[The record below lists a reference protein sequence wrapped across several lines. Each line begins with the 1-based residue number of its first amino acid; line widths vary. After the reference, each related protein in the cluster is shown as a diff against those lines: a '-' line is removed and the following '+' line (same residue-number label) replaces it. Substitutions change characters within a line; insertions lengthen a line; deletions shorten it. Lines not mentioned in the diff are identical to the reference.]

1 VNARLPS
8 LLAIAAIA
16 LAPLLLP
23 DYYVTLMNYIGLASL
38 VTLGLVLLTGVAGL
52 TSFGQAAFVGLGAYA
67 TAVITT
73 RYGWSPWLGLAVGL
87 ALTAAVALFLGFIT
101 LRLSDQ
107 YLPLGTIAWGI
118 SIYFAFGNLLF
129 LGQHSGIPGIPPL
142 SLFGWTID
150 TAWRLYLA
158 IWLVVVLALLAARN
172 LLDSRIGR
180 AIRTLNGHTKMAESF
195 GIDTGR
201 LKIVVFVYSAL
212 LASLAGWLYAH
223 FLRYVSPSPFGI
235 NAGIDYLFMAVI
247 GGSGHIWG
255 AVVGAA
261 VLTLLQEWLKDFLP
275 HLLGHNGNYEII
287 VFGLLVILLLHR
299 TGDGLLPFLARM
311 LPSGERSRAPATA
324 ASLPRRP
331 RPVKGESLLV
341 IDRISKNFGTLIAV
355 NELSFELKV
364 GDIVGLIGPNG
375 AGKSTV
381 FNLTTGLQP
390 ATAGSIRFCGQ
401 RIERMGGREIAKL
414 GIARTFQHPNLLT
427 DLSALENVAIGAHLR
442 GQSGLIAASLRLDR
456 AEEARLRD
464 EAARQLERVGLGS
477 HLYDSAG
484 SLPLGSQ
491 RILEIAR
498 ALCAD
503 PLLLL
508 LDEPAA
514 GLRHLEKQALAALL
528 RDLRD
533 GGVSILLVE
542 HDMNFV
548 MGLAD
553 RVLVMEFGRQI
564 AEGAPQAIQSNPA
577 VLEAYLG
584 GAT

>member
-1 VNARLPS
+1 MNPRLPL

-73 RYGWSPWLGLAVGL
+73 KYGWSPWLGLAVGL
-87 ALTAAVALFLGFIT
+87 TLTAVVALFLGFIA

-118 SIYFAFGNLLF
+118 SIYFAFGNLVF

-223 FLRYVSPSPFGI
+223 FLRYVSPAPFGI
-235 NAGIDYLFMAVI
+235 NAGINYLFMAVI

-255 AVVGAA
+255 AVVGAS

-275 HLLGHNGNYEII
+275 HLLGHSGNYEII
-287 VFGLLVILLLHR
+287 VFGLLVVLLLHR
-299 TGDGLLPFLARM
+299 TGDGVLPFLARM
-311 LPSGERSRAPATA
+311 LPGGEHSGRPAA
-324 ASLPRRP
+324 AAVLPRRP
-331 RPVKGESLLV
+331 RPVKGESLLA
-341 IDRISKNFGTLIAV
+341 IDSISKNFGRLRAV
-355 NELSFELKV
+355 NDVSFDLKS

-381 FNLTTGLQP
+381 FNLTTGLQQ
-390 ATAGSIRFCGQ
+390 ATAGSIRFRGQ
-401 RIERMGGREIAKL
+401 RIERLSSREIAGL

-427 DLSALENVAIGAHLR
+427 ELSALENAVIGAHLR
-442 GQSGLIAASLRLDR
+442 GQGGLIAASLRLER

-477 HLYDSAG
+477 NLYDTAG

-553 RVLVMEFGRQI
+553 RVVVMEFGRRI
-564 AEGAPQAIQSNPA
+564 AEGAPHVIQSNPA

-584 GAT
+584 GAA

>member
-1 VNARLPS
+1 MNARLPV
-8 LLAIAAIA
+8 LVAIAAIA
-16 LAPLLLP
+16 VAPLLLP

-67 TAVITT
+67 TAVISTK
-73 RYGWSPWLGLAVGL
+73 YGWSPWLGLAVGL
-87 ALTAAVALFLGFIT
+87 TLTAVVALFLGFIT

-118 SIYFAFGNLLF
+118 SIYFAFGNLVF

-158 IWLVVVLALLAARN
+158 IWMVVVLALLAARN

-201 LKIVVFVYSAL
+201 LKIIVFVYSAL

-255 AVVGAA
+255 AVVGAT

-287 VFGLLVILLLHR
+287 VFGLLVVLLLHR
-299 TGDGLLPFLARM
+299 TGDGLLPFLARI
-311 LPSGERSRAPATA
+311 LPGEHSGRPATTA
-324 ASLPRRP
+324 PLPGRP

-341 IDRISKNFGTLIAV
+341 IDSICKNFGPVRAV
-355 NELSFELKV
+355 NEVSFNLNA

-390 ATAGSIRFCGQ
+390 ATAGSIRFRGE
-401 RIERMGGREIAKL
+401 RIERLGSREIAAL

-442 GQSGLIAASLRLDR
+442 GQGGLIAASLRLER

-464 EAARQLERVGLGS
+464 EAARHLERVGLGA
-477 HLYDSAG
+477 HLHDPAG

-553 RVLVMEFGRQI
+553 RVVVMEFGRRI

-584 GAT
+584 GAA

>member
-1 VNARLPS
+1 MKARLPPV
-8 LLAIAAIA
+8 LAVAAIAA
-16 LAPLLLP
+16 APLLLP

-52 TSFGQAAFVGLGAYA
+52 TSFGQAAFVGLGAYT
-67 TAVITT
+67 TAVMTT
-73 RYGWSPWLGLAVGL
+73 TYGWSPWLGLAAGL
-87 ALTAAVALFLGFIT
+87 ALTGAVALFLGLIT

-118 SIYFAFGNLLF
+118 SIYFAFGNLVF
-129 LGQHSGIPGIPPL
+129 LGQHTGITGIPQI
-142 SLFGWTID
+142 SLFDWTVD
-150 TAWRLYLA
+150 TAWRFYFA

-180 AIRTLNGHTKMAESF
+180 AIRTLNGHTRMAESF
-195 GIDTGR
+195 GVDTGR

-247 GGSGHIWG
+247 GGAGHIWG
-255 AVVGAA
+255 AVVGAS
-261 VLTLLQEWLKDFLP
+261 VLTLLQEWLKGLLP
-275 HLLGHNGNYEII
+275 HLFGHNGNYEII
-287 VFGLLVILLLHR
+287 VFGLLVVLLMHR
-299 TGDGLLPFLARM
+299 TGDGVLPFLAKMVPRGESVRPAAAAP
-311 LPSGERSRAPATA
+311 LPQRARPVSGET
-324 ASLPRRP
+324 
-331 RPVKGESLLV
+331 LLAV
-341 IDRISKNFGTLIAV
+341 DGVSKHFGNVLAV
-355 NELSFELKV
+355 SDLSFELKA
-364 GDIVGLIGPNG
+364 GTIVGLIGPNG
-375 AGKSTV
+375 AGKSTM
-381 FNLTTGLQP
+381 FNLITGLLP
-390 ATAGSIRFCGQ
+390 VTKGSIRFRGQ
-401 RIERMGGREIAKL
+401 RIERLGSREIARL

-427 DLSALENVAIGAHLR
+427 DLSALENAAVGAHLR
-442 GQSGLIAASLRLDR
+442 GQGGLIAASLRLER
-456 AEEARLRD
+456 AEEARLLD
-464 EAARQLERVGLGS
+464 EAARQLDRVGLGT
-477 HLYDSAG
+477 HLHDAAG

-503 PLLLL
+503 PVLLM

-533 GGVSILLVE
+533 RGVSILLVE

-548 MGLAD
+548 MDLAD
-553 RVLVMEFGRQI
+553 RIVVMEFGRGI
-564 AEGAPQAIQSNPA
+564 AEGAPHEVQSNPA

-584 GAT
+584 VAA

>member
-1 VNARLPS
+1 VNPRLPL

-73 RYGWSPWLGLAVGL
+73 KYGGSPWLGLAVGL
-87 ALTAAVALFLGFIT
+87 TLTAVVALFLGFIT

-118 SIYFAFGNLLF
+118 SIYFAFGNLVF

-195 GIDTGR
+195 GIDTGK
-201 LKIVVFVYSAL
+201 LKIMVFVYSAL

-247 GGSGHIWG
+247 GGSGQIWG
-255 AVVGAA
+255 AVVGAT

-287 VFGLLVILLLHR
+287 VFGLLVVLLLHR

-311 LPSGERSRAPATA
+311 LPGEHSGRPATA
-324 ASLPRRP
+324 AALPRRP
-331 RPVKGESLLV
+331 RPVTGESLLT
-341 IDRISKNFGTLIAV
+341 IDSISKNFGRLRAV
-355 NELSFELKV
+355 NDVSFDLKA

-390 ATAGSIRFCGQ
+390 ATAGSIRFRGQ
-401 RIERMGGREIAKL
+401 RIERLSSREIAGL

-427 DLSALENVAIGAHLR
+427 ELSALENVAIGAHLR
-442 GQSGLIAASLRLDR
+442 GQGGLIAASLRLER

-464 EAARQLERVGLGS
+464 EAARQLERVGLGA
-477 HLYDSAG
+477 HLHDAAG

-514 GLRHLEKQALAALL
+514 GLRHLEKRALAALL

-553 RVLVMEFGRQI
+553 RVVVMEFGRRI
-564 AEGAPQAIQSNPA
+564 AEGAPHVIQSNPA

-584 GAT
+584 GAA

>member
-1 VNARLPS
+1 VNPRLPL

-16 LAPLLLP
+16 VAPLLLSE
-23 DYYVTLMNYIGLASL
+23 YYVTLMNYIGLASL

-73 RYGWSPWLGLAVGL
+73 KYGGSPWLGLTVGL
-87 ALTAAVALFLGFIT
+87 TLTAVVALFLGFIT

-118 SIYFAFGNLLF
+118 SIYFAFGNLVF
-129 LGQHSGIPGIPPL
+129 LGQHTGIPGIPQI

-150 TAWRLYLA
+150 TAWRLYVA

-212 LASLAGWLYAH
+212 LASLAGWMYAH

-255 AVVGAA
+255 AVVGAS

-287 VFGLLVILLLHR
+287 VFGLLVVLLLHR
-299 TGDGLLPFLARM
+299 TSDGLLPFLARTI
-311 LPSGERSRAPATA
+311 PSGEHWDKPAAAAPLAQ
-324 ASLPRRP
+324 RP

-341 IDRISKNFGTLIAV
+341 IDRISKNFGPVAAV
-355 NELSFELKV
+355 SELSFELKA

-381 FNLTTGLQP
+381 FDLTTGLQP
-390 ATAGSIRFCGQ
+390 VTAGSIRFRGQ
-401 RIERMGGREIAKL
+401 RIERLGRREIAGL
-414 GIARTFQHPNLLT
+414 GIARTFQHPNLLA
-427 DLSALENVAIGAHLR
+427 DLSALENAAIGAHLR
-442 GQSGLIAASLRLDR
+442 GQGGLVAASLRLDR

-464 EAARQLERVGLGS
+464 EAAQQLQRVGLGS
-477 HLYDSAG
+477 HLYDTAG

-491 RILEIAR
+491 RVLEIAR

-514 GLRHLEKQALAALL
+514 GLRHLEKEALAALL

-553 RVLVMEFGRQI
+553 QVVVMEFGRRI
-564 AEGAPQAIQSNPA
+564 AEGAPHAIQSNPA

-584 GAT
+584 GAA

>member
-1 VNARLPS
+1 VNPRLPS
-8 LLAIAAIA
+8 LFAIAAIA
-16 LAPLLLP
+16 VGPLLLP
-23 DYYVTLMNYIGLASL
+23 EYYLTLMNYIGLASL

-67 TAVITT
+67 TAVVTT
-73 RYGWSPWLGLAVGL
+73 KYGGSPWLGLAVGL
-87 ALTAAVALFLGFIT
+87 ALTAIVALFLGFIT

-118 SIYFAFGNLLF
+118 SIYFAFGNLVF
-129 LGQHSGIPGIPPL
+129 LGQHTGITGIPHI
-142 SLFGWTID
+142 SVFGWTID
-150 TAWRLYLA
+150 TAARLYLA
-158 IWLVVVLALLAARN
+158 IWLVVVSALLAARN

-201 LKIVVFVYSAL
+201 LKIIVFVYSAL
-212 LASLAGWLYAH
+212 LASVAGWLYAH

-235 NAGIDYLFMAVI
+235 DAGIDYLFMAVI

-255 AVVGAA
+255 AVVGAS

-275 HLLGHNGNYEII
+275 HVLGHNGNYEIV
-287 VFGLLVILLLHR
+287 VFGLLVVLLLHR
-299 TGDGLLPFLARM
+299 TSDGLLPFLARM
-311 LPSGERSRAPATA
+311 IRSGEHWDKPAFAAPLAQ
-324 ASLPRRP
+324 RP

-341 IDRISKNFGTLIAV
+341 IDNISKNFGPVAAV
-355 NELSFELKV
+355 NELSFQLKA
-364 GDIVGLIGPNG
+364 GEIVGLIGPNG

-390 ATAGSIRFCGQ
+390 VTKGSIRFRGQ
-401 RIERMGGREIAKL
+401 LIEQLGGREIAGL

-427 DLSALENVAIGAHLR
+427 DLSALENVAIGAYLR
-442 GQSGLIAASLRLDR
+442 GQCGLIAASLRLDR

-464 EAARQLERVGLGS
+464 EAARQLHRVGLGS
-477 HLYDSAG
+477 HLYDTAG
-484 SLPLGSQ
+484 TLPLGSQ
-491 RILEIAR
+491 RVLEIAR

-514 GLRHLEKQALAALL
+514 GLRHLEKQSLAALL
-528 RDLRD
+528 GDLRD

-553 RVLVMEFGRQI
+553 RVVVMEFGRRI
-564 AEGAPQAIQSNPA
+564 AEGAPHAIQSNPA

>member
-1 VNARLPS
+1 MI
-8 LLAIAAIA
+8 AIAAIA
-16 LAPLLLP
+16 AAPLLLS
-23 DYYVTLMNYIGLASL
+23 DYYIILMNYIGLASL
-38 VTLGLVLLTGVAGL
+38 VALGLVLLTGVAGL

-67 TAVITT
+67 TAVVTT
-73 RYGWSPWLGLAVGL
+73 RYGWSPWLGLAVGMT
-87 ALTAAVALFLGFIT
+87 LTATAALFLGFIT

-118 SIYFAFGNLLF
+118 SIYFAFGNLVF
-129 LGQHSGIPGIPPL
+129 LGEHSGIPGIPPL

-150 TAWRLYLA
+150 TGWRLYLV
-158 IWLVVVLALLAARN
+158 IWLVVLLALLAARN

-180 AIRTLNGHTKMAESF
+180 AIRTLNGHARMAESF
-195 GIDTGR
+195 GVDTGR
-201 LKIVVFVYSAL
+201 LKIIVFVYSAL

-255 AVVGAA
+255 AVAGASI
-261 VLTLLQEWLKDFLP
+261 LTLMREWLKDILP
-275 HLLGHNGNYEII
+275 HLLGRNGNYEII
-287 VFGLLVILLLHR
+287 VFGLLVVLLLHR
-299 TGDGLLPFLARM
+299 TSSGLMPFLVRM
-311 LPSGERSRAPATA
+311 LPGGRLLRPVAAAP
-324 ASLPRRP
+324 LPQRP
-331 RPVKGESLLV
+331 RLARGETLLA
-341 IDRISKNFGTLIAV
+341 IDRVSKSFGAIGAV
-355 NELSFELKV
+355 RELSFELKA
-364 GDIVGLIGPNG
+364 GGIVGLIGPNG

-381 FNLTTGLQP
+381 FNLATGLLP
-390 ATAGSIRFCGQ
+390 VTAGSIMFRGQ
-401 RIERMGGREIAKL
+401 RIERLGSREIAEL
-414 GIARTFQHPNLLT
+414 GIARTFQHPNLLA
-427 DLSALENVAIGAHLR
+427 DRSALENAAIGAHLR
-442 GQSGLIAASLRLDR
+442 GEAGLIAASLRLER

-464 EAARQLERVGLGS
+464 EAARQLERVGLGANL
-477 HLYDSAG
+477 HDAAG

-533 GGVSILLVE
+533 DGVSILLVE
-542 HDMNFV
+542 HDMNFL

-553 RVLVMEFGRQI
+553 RVLVMEFGRLI
-564 AEGAPQAIQSNPA
+564 ADGPPHAVQSDPA

-584 GAT
+584 VAA

>member
-1 VNARLPS
+1 MNPRLPL

-73 RYGWSPWLGLAVGL
+73 KYGWSPWLGLAVGL
-87 ALTAAVALFLGFIT
+87 TITAVVALFLGFIT

-118 SIYFAFGNLLF
+118 SIYFAFGNMVF

-150 TAWRLYLA
+150 TAWRLYPV

-223 FLRYVSPSPFGI
+223 FLRYVSPVPFGI

-255 AVVGAA
+255 AVVGAT

-287 VFGLLVILLLHR
+287 VFGLLVVLLLHR
-299 TGDGLLPFLARM
+299 TGDGVLPFLARM
-311 LPSGERSRAPATA
+311 LPGANIRAGPRQRL
-324 ASLPRRP
+324 LPRRP
-331 RPVKGESLLV
+331 RPVNGEPLLV
-341 IDRISKNFGTLIAV
+341 IDSISKNFG
-355 NELSFELKV
+355 
-364 GDIVGLIGPNG
+364 P
-375 AGKSTV
+375 
-381 FNLTTGLQP
+381 
-390 ATAGSIRFCGQ
+390 
-401 RIERMGGREIAKL
+401 
-414 GIARTFQHPNLLT
+414 
-427 DLSALENVAIGAHLR
+427 
-442 GQSGLIAASLRLDR
+442 
-456 AEEARLRD
+456 
-464 EAARQLERVGLGS
+464 
-477 HLYDSAG
+477 
-484 SLPLGSQ
+484 
-491 RILEIAR
+491 
-498 ALCAD
+498 
-503 PLLLL
+503 
-508 LDEPAA
+508 
-514 GLRHLEKQALAALL
+514 
-528 RDLRD
+528 
-533 GGVSILLVE
+533 
-542 HDMNFV
+542 
-548 MGLAD
+548 
-553 RVLVMEFGRQI
+553 
-564 AEGAPQAIQSNPA
+564 
-577 VLEAYLG
+577 
-584 GAT
+584 

>member
-1 VNARLPS
+1 MNARLPV
-8 LLAIAAIA
+8 LVAIAAIA
-16 LAPLLLP
+16 VAPLLLP

-67 TAVITT
+67 TAVISTK
-73 RYGWSPWLGLAVGL
+73 YGWSPWLGLAVGL
-87 ALTAAVALFLGFIT
+87 TLTAVVALFLGFIT

-118 SIYFAFGNLLF
+118 SIYFAFGNLVF

-158 IWLVVVLALLAARN
+158 IWVVVVLALLAARN

-201 LKIVVFVYSAL
+201 LKIIVFVYSAL

-255 AVVGAA
+255 AVVGAT

-287 VFGLLVILLLHR
+287 VFGLLVVLLLHR

-311 LPSGERSRAPATA
+311 LPGEHSGRPATTA
-324 ASLPRRP
+324 PLPRRP

-341 IDRISKNFGTLIAV
+341 IDSICKNFGPVRAV
-355 NELSFELKV
+355 NEVSFNLNA

-390 ATAGSIRFCGQ
+390 ATAGSIRFRGE
-401 RIERMGGREIAKL
+401 RIERLGSREIAAL

-442 GQSGLIAASLRLDR
+442 GQGGLIAASLRLER

-464 EAARQLERVGLGS
+464 EAARHLERVGLGA
-477 HLYDSAG
+477 HLHDPAG

-553 RVLVMEFGRQI
+553 RVVVMEFGRRI

-584 GAT
+584 GAA

>member
-1 VNARLPS
+1 MNPRLPL
-8 LLAIAAIA
+8 LLAIATIA
-16 LAPLLLP
+16 VAPLLLP

-73 RYGWSPWLGLAVGL
+73 KYGGSPWLGLAVGL
-87 ALTAAVALFLGFIT
+87 TLTAVVALFLGFIT

-118 SIYFAFGNLLF
+118 SIYFAFGNMVV
-129 LGQHSGIPGIPPL
+129 LGQHTGIPGIPQL
-142 SLFGWTID
+142 SVFGWTID

-180 AIRTLNGHTKMAESF
+180 AIRTLNGHTRMAESF

-255 AVVGAA
+255 AVVGAS

-287 VFGLLVILLLHR
+287 VFGLLVVLLLHR

-311 LPSGERSRAPATA
+311 LPSGEHSGRPATA
-324 ASLPRRP
+324 APLPRRP

-341 IDRISKNFGTLIAV
+341 IDRISKHFGPLIAV
-355 NELSFELKV
+355 NELSFDLQA

-390 ATAGSIRFCGQ
+390 ATAGSVRFCGQ
-401 RIERMGGREIAKL
+401 RIERLGSREIARL
-414 GIARTFQHPNLLT
+414 GIARTFQHPNLLS

-442 GQSGLIAASLRLDR
+442 GHSGLIAASLRLER

-477 HLYDSAG
+477 HLYDAAG

-514 GLRHLEKQALAALL
+514 GLRHLEKEALATLL

-533 GGVSILLVE
+533 GGISILLVE

-553 RVLVMEFGRQI
+553 RVVVMEFGRRI
-564 AEGAPQAIQSNPA
+564 AEGAPHVIQSNPA